1 MTRLPRTPVQTAA
14 DQRKAQL
21 IRYLTRQS
29 EERQVMFLRSLSNR
43 TLSYELQQQLAEERG
58 QHHEPGKPE
67 RETEL

>member
-1 MTRLPRTPVQTAA
+1 MTRLPKTPVQTAA

-21 IRYLTRQS
+21 LRYLIRQS
-29 EERQVMFLRSLSNR
+29 EQRRVMFLRSLSNR